1 MSEYREIEGVAVENN
16 SGSTGTKEGQV
27 YYDTSANNFKL
38 VGAGGVVTLNT
49 E

>member
-1 MSEYREIEGVAVENN
+1 MSEYREIEGVAVKNN

-38 VGAGGVVTLNT
+38 IGAGGVETLDT